1 MKLTLNNSDG
11 LGALA
16 STLCLIHCL
25 ITPFIFVV
33 QSCAASCCASAPG
46 WWLLFDYFFLTISFY
61 AIFKSTKTTQSNFI
75 KYSLW
80 SFWFL
85 LFCLIVNESFEVILI
100 NKMSYI
106 LLLYHFLFCIYI
118 TSNIVSVMI
127 INAAQIDY

>member
-46 WWLLFDYFFLTISFY
+46 WWLFFDYFFLAISFY
-61 AIFKSTKTTQSNFI
+61 AIFKSTKTTQSNFM
-75 KYSLW
+75 KYLLW

-85 LFCLIVNESFEVILI
+85 LFCLIVNESIQVLII
-100 NKMSYI
+100 NKNV
-106 LLLYHFLFCIYI
+106 LYFNAIALSSLHIYNLKYCQCNNNKCCI
-118 TSNIVSVMI
+118 N
-127 INAAQIDY
+127 